1 MKSTDWMAEVLWN
14 KVSGDIRSRGAIP
27 KGGIKLKKNKII
39 ITLNILVFLLNTFVL
54 LRCIG
59 NADFSETFWT
69 TLVIEIVLSK
79 WLISMLDS
87 TEDRNKGISVWNII
101 NLVLD
106 AAALIILV
114 IGYQSLS
121 FIWCMLIAIMIIFD
135 IVFWISA
142 IRNHN

>member
-14 KVSGDIRSRGAIP
+14 KVSGDIRNSRAVP

-87 TEDRNKGISVWNII
+87 TDDRNKGVSVWNII
-101 NLVLD
+101 KHP
-106 AAALIILV
+106 
-114 IGYQSLS
+114 LS
-121 FIWCMLIAIMIIFD
+121 RF
-135 IVFWISA
+135 
-142 IRNHN
+142 RR

>member
-1 MKSTDWMAEVLWN
+1 MAEVLWN
-14 KVSGDIRSRGAIP
+14 KVSGDIRNSRAVP

-121 FIWCMLIAIMIIFD
+121 FIWCMLIAIMIILD

>member
-14 KVSGDIRSRGAIP
+14 KVSGDIRNSRAVP

-121 FIWCMLIAIMIIFD
+121 FIWCMLIAIMIILD

>member
-1 MKSTDWMAEVLWN
+1 MAEVLWN
-14 KVSGDIRSRGAIP
+14 EFSGDIRSSGAIP
-27 KGGIKLKKNKII
+27 KGEIKLKKNKII

-121 FIWCMLIAIMIIFD
+121 FIWCMLIAIMIILD

>member
-1 MKSTDWMAEVLWN
+1 MAEVLWN
-14 KVSGDIRSRGAIP
+14 EFSGDIRSSRAVP

-69 TLVIEIVLSK
+69 TLVIGIVLSK

-121 FIWCMLIAIMIIFD
+121 FIWCMLIAIMIILD

>member
-1 MKSTDWMAEVLWN
+1 MAEVLWN
-14 KVSGDIRSRGAIP
+14 KVSGDIRNSRAVP

-106 AAALIILV
+106 AVALIILV

-121 FIWCMLIAIMIIFD
+121 FIWCMLIAIMIILD

>member
-1 MKSTDWMAEVLWN
+1 MAEVLWN
-14 KVSGDIRSRGAIP
+14 EFLGDIRSSGAVP

-121 FIWCMLIAIMIIFD
+121 FIWCMLIAIMIILD

>member
-14 KVSGDIRSRGAIP
+14 EFSGDIRSSGAIP
-27 KGGIKLKKNKII
+27 KGEIKLKKNKII

-54 LRCIG
+54 IRCIE

-87 TEDRNKGISVWNII
+87 TDDRNKGVSVWNII
-101 NLVLD
+101 KHP
-106 AAALIILV
+106 
-114 IGYQSLS
+114 LS
-121 FIWCMLIAIMIIFD
+121 RF
-135 IVFWISA
+135 
-142 IRNHN
+142 RR